1 MRATA
6 AALGLSVA
14 IHAAVIAWTLAHDLE
29 QPPAVTPAP
38 EAHEV
43 AIEVVPA
50 KPADPEPVAVA
61 LLDDHTV
68 TSSRPI
74 TASTQPHRA
83 SLSTGRG
90 RATSQD
96 VAPGNDSHPDA
107 PHSKLM
113 TMRPEAKPPLK
124 GPSDDFWKKFDENT
138 KPLQPSAIEGQR
150 LEDDL
155 RSAEEHLGNSRWIAN
170 ASPDE
175 LAAERERV
183 IAARD
188 ARDAHELKQK
198 GTGYEAEHATF
209 KGEVEADGTAHLEQ
223 KRSWDPTEILMRRD
237 HNDPYAANKRRFL
250 DNTREER
257 YELGKVYKQKQLAQS
272 AAIAQKNLGYLWAH
286 ETSDRDR
293 KDELF
298 AMWDECAET
307 GPADLVAG
315 GAAARAQIVGFIRA
329 RKSTGELV
337 FTAAELAAYNAKKKS
352 AAAFAPYSD

>member
-1 MRATA
+1 MRASA
-6 AALGLSVA
+6 AALGLSVV
-14 IHAAVIAWTLAHDLE
+14 IHAALIAWTLGHDLE
-29 QPPAVTPAP
+29 QPPAVTPAAQ
-38 EAHEV
+38 EL

-68 TSSRPI
+68 TSSRPVA
-74 TASTQPHRA
+74 ASTSSHRA
-83 SLSTGRG
+83 SLSTGHG
-90 RATSQD
+90 HATSQE
-96 VAPGNDSHPDA
+96 VAPGHDAHPDVA
-107 PHSKLM
+107 HSKLM
-113 TMRPEAKPPLK
+113 TMRPDPKPALK
-124 GPSDDFWKKFDENT
+124 GPSDDFWKKFEENT

-155 RSAEEHLGNSRWIAN
+155 RSAEDHLGNPRWIAN

-188 ARDAHELKQK
+188 ARDAHELKPK

-223 KRSWDPTEILMRRD
+223 KRSWDPTEILMRRNN
-237 HNDPYAANKRRFL
+237 NDPYAANKRRFL
-250 DNTREER
+250 DQTREER
-257 YELGKVYKQKQLAQS
+257 YELGKVYKHEQLAQS
-272 AAIAQKNLGYLWAH
+272 AVMAQRNLVYLWAH
-286 ETSDRDR
+286 ETGERDR

-298 AMWDECAET
+298 AMWDECAES
-307 GPADLVAG
+307 GPSDLVAG

-337 FTAAELAAYNAKKKS
+337 FTPAELAAYNAKKKS